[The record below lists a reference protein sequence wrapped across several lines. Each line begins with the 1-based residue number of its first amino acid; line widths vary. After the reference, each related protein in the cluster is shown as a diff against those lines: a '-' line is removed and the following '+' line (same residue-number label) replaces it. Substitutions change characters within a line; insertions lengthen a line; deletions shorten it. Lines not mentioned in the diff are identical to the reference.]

1 MALVALGIAW
11 LVGIYAASQVTVPA
25 IAVLPF
31 VALGVVA
38 AVLFRQN
45 ALQRWAALC
54 LTAALLGFL
63 RYDLARPRFDQS
75 SLATY
80 NNRNQPVTVVG
91 VVVAEPDVR
100 DTYIA
105 LRVQVESARFGS
117 GMEQPVRGLALVRAP
132 RTAGRDYFYGDRL
145 SITGWLES
153 PPVLDDFDY
162 RAYLARQGVYSQI
175 GRPQIELIDS
185 GHGFAPYRWLLTFKA
200 HVKSVIAQILPEPQ
214 ASLLTGILLGVEA
227 GIPPNVQE
235 AFRITGT
242 SHVIAISGFN
252 MTLLAGLLSAAAV
265 RLFDRRYEFYVI
277 VAGLWLYTILVGA
290 AASVVRAAIMSALYI
305 WGKHVGR
312 QSAALNS
319 LFAAAIL
326 MTLLDAYTLQDVGF
340 QLSFAA
346 TLGLILYTDRI
357 EALFD
362 RALRRF
368 LSAERARQI
377 VGMLNDALVVTLAA
391 QVTTLPI
398 LVYVFRQLSPVS
410 LLTNLFVLPAQP
422 GVMLSG
428 GAATLAGLIWL
439 PLGQVM
445 GWVAWVFLSWTIGVI
460 ELTSRLPG
468 ASLNLGRVDA
478 AWIIAYYIGLAALTV
493 WYSLPV
499 ERRIALRSRVA
510 ARLSAR
516 RILSGLAIVAVLAGA
531 ALVKLPDGKLHVD
544 FLDVGQG
551 DAVFVQTPSGRQV
564 LIDAGNRPSLVL
576 DRLGRRLPFWDHALD
591 VAVIARA
598 DDAHLMAW
606 TALLERYQVGLIIAP
621 PILSGSDASLAPT
634 TPTALRLK
642 QLFAEKHAQVTPSV
656 AGLKI
661 QLDAGVELQ
670 MVSAPISGTAA
681 STVRLSCGNVSFLLA
696 GASAPSQGWPAS
708 TVLRL
713 AEQGSAAANPAEML
727 AAVNPAVVII
737 SVEADNRANLPSP
750 LVLARLTGRTVFRTD
765 RHGSIN
771 ISTDGM
777 QLWLQPERF
786 D

>member
-1 MALVALGIAW
+1 MALVALGMAW
-11 LVGIYAASQVTVPA
+11 LVGIYAASQVSVPA
-25 IAVLPF
+25 LAVLPF
-31 VALGVVA
+31 VALGMAA
-38 AVLFRQN
+38 AVLCRQN
-45 ALQRWAALC
+45 VLQRWAALC

-80 NNRNQPVTVVG
+80 NNRNQLVTVVG
-91 VVVAEPDVR
+91 VVAGEPDVR

-105 LRVQVESARFGS
+105 LRVQAESVSLGGGAA
-117 GMEQPVRGLALVRAP
+117 QPVRGLALVRAP
-132 RTAGRDYFYGDRL
+132 RAAGREYRYGDRL
-145 SITGWLES
+145 SIAGWLES

-162 RAYLARQGVYSQI
+162 RAFLARQGVYSQI
-175 GRPQIELIDS
+175 SRPRIEQVGS
-185 GHGFAPYRWLLTFKA
+185 GHGFAPYGWLLTFKA

-214 ASLLTGILLGVEA
+214 ASLLTGILLGVES

-235 AFRITGT
+235 AFRATGT
-242 SHVIAISGFN
+242 SHIIAISGFN
-252 MTLLAGLLSAAAV
+252 MTLLAGLLSAAAI
-265 RLFDRRYEFYVI
+265 RLFGRRYEFYVI
-277 VAGLWLYTILVGA
+277 VAGLWVYTVLVGA

-312 QSAALNS
+312 QSLALNS

-326 MTLLDAYTLQDVGF
+326 MTLLDAYTLQDIGF

-357 EALFD
+357 QGLF
-362 RALRRF
+362 AKTLERF
-368 LSAERARQI
+368 LPVEHARQL
-377 VGMLNDALVVTLAA
+377 VGMLNDALIVTLAA

-410 LLTNLFVLPAQP
+410 LLTNLLVLPAQP

-428 GAATLAGLIWL
+428 GAATMAGLIWL
-439 PLGQVM
+439 PLGQVV

-468 ASLNLGRVDA
+468 ASINLGRVDA
-478 AWIIAYYIGLAALTV
+478 AWIIAYYIGLAALTA
-493 WYSLPV
+493 WYSLPI
-499 ERRIALRSRVA
+499 ERRIALRSRLA

-516 RILSGLAIVAVLAGA
+516 RVLSGLAIGAVLAGA

-544 FLDVGQG
+544 FLDVRQA
-551 DAVFVQTPSGRQV
+551 DAVFIQTPSGRQV
-564 LIDAGNRPSLVL
+564 LIDAGNRPSLIL

-621 PILSGSDASLAPT
+621 PMLSGSDARLAPT

-642 QLFAEKHAQVTPSV
+642 QLIAEKQAQVMPSL

-661 QLDAGVELQ
+661 QLDTGVELQ
-670 MVSAPISGTAA
+670 VVSAPISGTAA
-681 STVRLSCGNVSFLLA
+681 STVRVSCGNVSFLLA
-696 GASAPSQGWPAS
+696 GASAPSHGWPAS
-708 TVLRL
+708 SVLRL
-713 AEQGSAAANPAEML
+713 AEQGNAGANPAEML
-727 AAVNPAVVII
+727 AAVNPTVAII
-737 SVEADNRANLPSP
+737 SVEANNRANLPSP
-750 LVLARLTGRTVFRTD
+750 LALARLAGRTIFRTD

-777 QLWLQPERF
+777 QLWIQPERF